1 MISKVRI
8 QNFRSIEDQ
17 EICFENLTALVG
29 HNSSGKS
36 NILKAISTC
45 LGKEWQSVNDFS
57 TEDFPDYDTTKDVTI
72 EIDFDPPLLY
82 VAFRQADP
90 VDVPRFRFLLTRY
103 KKDTA
108 DHKAGELRLESRPL
122 DSEGEPIMVLSEAP
136 KKGKSHQYKP
146 LTSIPRELKCQIPL
160 IYVDTDRSLVQQM
173 PSARYSLLRRMLEDV
188 ADEIERDEMVVEGK
202 RQPRKDEF
210 EKRLQWVIDVLRVPA
225 FIDLEDTIRK
235 EAVQNLGIRPDE
247 SDMFRLE
254 FGLFSPMDF
263 FRAMEIWIQERGQRF
278 LASSLGQ
285 GAQNAIVLA
294 IFQAYER
301 FQKRDSVFLIE
312 EPEMFLHPQQSR
324 AFYDT
329 LRSLSENNQ
338 VIYTTHSSHFTS
350 VSNFNEIRRVA
361 KDTSQRTTVVQ
372 SSLPDIEGK
381 RERLRQQL
389 TQDRSELFFADH
401 VVLVEG
407 QTERTAFPEWARRIG
422 VDLNRRNI
430 SIIEVGGKRSLP
442 LFLDV
447 VSSLQLPVTV
457 VFDTDSS
464 DFGGNREKELDFNR
478 TMTERAG
485 EGIRVIEMEPDY
497 EKVYRQQIGEERYLE
512 LCNRY
517 PGQSKSVRAVQIA
530 RDESAPV
537 PEICRQVFSLWIEGA
552 DTDKDGDPLD
562 L

>member
-1 MISKVRI
+1 MISRVRI

-45 LGKEWQSVNDFS
+45 LGKEWPRINDFS
-57 TEDFPDYDTTKDVTI
+57 TEDFLDYDTTKDVTI
-72 EIDFDPPLLY
+72 EIDFDPPLRY
-82 VAFRQADP
+82 VAFKWADP

-122 DSEGEPIMVLSEAP
+122 DSEGEPIMALAQAP

-146 LTSIPRELKCQIPL
+146 LTSIPRELKRQVPL
-160 IYVDTDRSLVQQM
+160 IYVDTDRSLSQQM
-173 PSARYSLLRRMLEDV
+173 PSARYSLLRRLLEDV
-188 ADEIERDEMVVEGK
+188 ADEIDHSEMAVGGELVS
-202 RQPRKDEF
+202 RKTEF
-210 EKRLQWVIDVLRVPA
+210 EQRLQAVIDVLRVPG
-225 FIDLEDTIRK
+225 FVDLENAIRK
-235 EAVQNLGIRPDE
+235 EAIQNLGIRQEE
-247 SDMFRLE
+247 SEMFRLE

-263 FRAMEIWIQERGQRF
+263 FRAMEIWIQERGRRF
-278 LASSLGQ
+278 LASSLGL

-301 FQKRDSVFLIE
+301 FKKRGAVFLIE

-329 LRSLSENNQ
+329 LRNISENNQ

-350 VSNFNEIRRVA
+350 VPSFNEIRRVA
-361 KDTSQRTTVVQ
+361 KDISQRTTVVQ
-372 SSLPDIEGK
+372 SSLPDIDQI
-381 RERLRQQL
+381 RHRLFQQL

-407 QTERTAFPEWARRIG
+407 QTERTAFPEWARRMG
-422 VDLNRRNI
+422 VDVNRRNI
-430 SIIEVGGKRSLP
+430 SIIEVGGKKSLT

-447 VSSLQLPVTV
+447 VSSLQIPVTV

-478 TMTERAG
+478 TLIERAG

-497 EKVYRQQIGEERYLE
+497 ENAYRQQIGEESYLK

-517 PGQSKSVRAVQIA
+517 PGPSKSVRAVQIA
-530 RDESAPV
+530 RDESATV
-537 PEICRQVFSLWIEGA
+537 PEICRQVFSLWIEVA
-552 DTDKDGDPLD
+552 DTDKDGGALD